1 MRAHTISTIRTVG
14 GLLPPETLEA
24 ITAGELDGLRPSTY
38 GLAESETVREAAN
51 RSWERLR
58 STWLAFRRT
67 VPPGEDNGHQI
78 ETTRSQW
85 LRVLFDELGYGR
97 LPAVPAGGLAVG
109 DASYPVSHLWQR
121 TPLHL
126 LGVGVDLDHR
136 TAGVAGAARQAP
148 HSMLQ
153 EFLNRSPDH
162 LWGILTNGLELRL
175 LRDSAA
181 LVRQAYVQFDL
192 AGMFDG
198 EVFADFT
205 VMWQLCHA
213 SRVEPQPDPSAA
225 PSTCWLERW
234 REDSTTRGT
243 RALKRLSA
251 GVRKALNILGAG
263 FLSAT
268 PALREQ
274 LRQGSLTPRDYHRLV
289 LRVVYQL
296 LVLFVAEDRN
306 LLHHD
311 QATPEQRRRYAQHFS
326 TDRLRLKA
334 QRRHTIERH
343 TDQWTAL
350 RLITRGLGNEG
361 GLPALGLPGLGG
373 IYDSGS
379 LGPLEDA
386 NLANRDLLAAVRA
399 LSLTRDETGM
409 ARGVDYRNLGAEELG
424 SVYESLLEL
433 VPDYDAQTGHY
444 ALDIA
449 AGNDRKKTGS
459 YYTPSELV
467 DVLLDESLKP
477 VLDEAAKSSDPKAAL
492 LAITICDPA
501 CGSGHFLVA
510 AGRRIAR
517 RLAEYRTGEAEPP
530 EPALRDAMRDV
541 ISHCLYGVDLNP
553 LAVELAKV
561 ALWLE
566 ALEPGRPLS
575 FLDAHIKVGNA
586 LLGAT
591 PDIVENGIPEAAFT
605 VLTGDDSATV
615 SKRKSRNREE
625 TIHSNQAELFFEE
638 PASDFGKAFQ
648 ELTNAPERTLAEVR
662 AKAAAWQEAE
672 ANPALERARLT
683 SDAWCAVFVWHHAIN
698 RPPGLTAGDIRRII
712 DHGAAGIT
720 RQQLAEVQRLSA
732 EYQFFHWHLEFPDV
746 FPGGFTC
753 IVGNPPWEQMEL
765 QEKQYFAVSAPEIAA
780 APTAAARKKLVA
792 ALAAERPA
800 LWKQYLTDLRLIE
813 TENRLIRASGRYP
826 LTARGRINTYA
837 LFAELGVS
845 MTASRGRA
853 GMVLQTAIATGDT
866 TAPFFR
872 RLIEAKVLA
881 VFFDFENEAKIFPDV
896 HNQFRFAVLVA
907 TGGTVVPQASFAFS
921 VRHIHELSSRRFDVT
936 PSEILQVNPNS
947 GTSPIFRTRRDAEI
961 TIAIHSRLPI
971 LWRESEKGGNHWMVM
986 PAQGL
991 FNMASDS
998 NLFHSESVLRQQGWK
1013 VDGSSFIRGSDRM
1026 LPLYEAKMT
1035 HYYDHRF
1042 STYEGATQAQLNK
1055 GTLPRL
1061 TPAQHDDPLETPWPR
1076 HWVADADVTQALL
1089 QLSQRLGQQWNHD
1102 WLLGW
1107 RDTARSVDERTMIVS
1122 VIPRAAVGHK
1132 FLLALPGK
1140 GSPACLQA
1148 NLSTLVL
1155 DYCVRQKH
1163 AGASLSYQT
1172 VKQLPVLT
1180 PSMYEATVPWQAE
1193 ADTTLERWITARV
1206 LELSY
1211 TAWDLQSYARDL
1223 GDTGSPFR
1231 WAEERR
1237 AQLRAELDAAYMHLY
1252 GLNRSD
1258 TEHVIDSF
1266 FVLRKNEERNY
1277 GEFRTRRLVLAAYDA
1292 MAEGQ
1297 FVSPLD
1303 PAPGQGHRHPDRR
1316 S

>member
-1 MRAHTISTIRTVG
+1 MRAHTVSTIRTVG

-24 ITAGELDGLRPSTY
+24 ITTGELDGLKPGTY

-58 STWLAFRRT
+58 GAWLAFRRT
-67 VPPGEDNGHQI
+67 VPLGEETGHQI

-136 TAGVAGAARQAP
+136 TPGVAGAARQAP

-153 EFLNRSPDH
+153 ELLNRSPDH

-225 PSTCWLERW
+225 PTTCWLERW

-251 GVRKALNILGAG
+251 GVQQALNILGAG
-263 FLSAT
+263 FLTAT
-268 PALREQ
+268 PSLRDQ
-274 LRQGSLTPRDYHRLV
+274 LRDGTLTAREYHRLV

-326 TDRLRLKA
+326 TERLRRRA
-334 QRRHTIERH
+334 QGRHTAERH
-343 TDQWTAL
+343 TDRWTAL
-350 RLITRGLGNEG
+350 RLITRGLGNEE

-386 NLANRDLLAAVRA
+386 ALTNRDLLAAVRA

-409 ARGVDYRNLGAEELG
+409 ARAVDYRNLGAEELG

-433 VPDYDAQTGHY
+433 VPDYDAQTGRY
-444 ALDIA
+444 ALDVA
-449 AGNDRKKTGS
+449 AGNDRKKSGS
-459 YYTPSELV
+459 YYTPADLV
-467 DVLLDESLKP
+467 DVLLDETLTP
-477 VLDEAAKSSDPKAAL
+477 VLDEAAADSDPEAAL
-492 LAITICDPA
+492 LAITVCDPA

-517 RLAEYRTGEAEPP
+517 RLATHRTGEAEPA

-553 LAVELAKV
+553 LATELAKV

-591 PDIVENGIPEAAFT
+591 PELVDSGLPEAAFAA
-605 VLTGDDSATV
+605 LDGDDPTTL
-615 SKRKSRNREE
+615 SKRRRRNREE
-625 TIHSNQAELFFEE
+625 TIHSEQAELDFGT
-638 PASDFGKAFQ
+638 PSRNFGKAFQ
-648 ELTNAPERTLAEVR
+648 ELADAPERTLTDVH
-662 AKAAAWQEAE
+662 AKAAAWQAAE
-672 ANPALERARLT
+672 EDPALTQARLAA
-683 SDAWCAVFVWHHAIN
+683 DAWCAAFVWYHQADTT
-698 RPPGLTAGDIRRII
+698 PGLTAGDIRRILSQ
-712 DHGAAGIT
+712 GPTGI
-720 RQQLAEVQRLSA
+720 QPEQVAEVRRLRDR
-732 EYQFFHWHLEFPDV
+732 YRFFHWHLEFPEV
-746 FPGGFTC
+746 LPGGFTC
-753 IVGNPPWEQMEL
+753 VVGNPPWEQMEL
-765 QEKQYFAVSAPEIAA
+765 QEKQFFATSAPEIANA
-780 APTAAARKKLVA
+780 QTSSKRKKLIE
-792 ALAAERPA
+792 ALREGRPA
-800 LWKQYLTDLRLIE
+800 LWEQYRHAVRDIE
-813 TENRLIRASGRYP
+813 SENVLVRASGRYP
-826 LTARGRINTYA
+826 LTARGRMNTYA
-837 LFAELGVS
+837 LFAEAALSIV
-845 MTASRGRA
+845 AKHGRS
-853 GMVLQTAIATGDT
+853 GMVLETAIATGDN

-872 RLIEAKVLA
+872 KLVETNTLA
-881 VFFDFENEAKIFPDV
+881 SFLDFENEAKIFPDV
-896 HNQFRFAVLVA
+896 TNRFRFAILVA
-907 TGGTVVPQASFAFS
+907 TGGVAVKAASFAFS
-921 VRHIHELSSRRFDVT
+921 TRHVYELAAKRFNLA
-936 PSEILQVNPNS
+936 PAEILQVNPNS

-961 TIAIHSRLPI
+961 TINIHRDLKI
-971 LWRESEKGGNHWMVM
+971 FWRDDAVDGNLWNVRFS
-986 PAQGL
+986 QGL

-998 NLFHSESVLRQQGWK
+998 GVFHDEDSLRGEGWTSVGN
-1013 VDGSSFIRGSDRM
+1013 SFAREGAAM

-1035 HYYDHRF
+1035 RHFDHRF
-1042 STYEGATQAQLNK
+1042 ATYAGATQAQINK

-1061 TPAQHDDPLETPWPR
+1061 TIEDHCNPAIAPWPR
-1076 HWVADADVTQALL
+1076 YWVSKSDVDSELATK
-1089 QLSQRLGQQWNHD
+1089 WTKD

-1107 RDTARSVDERTMIVS
+1107 RDIAKDTDERTMIAT
-1122 VIPRAAVGHK
+1122 VIPRSAVGDK
-1132 FLLALPGK
+1132 FLLIFTHADH
-1140 GSPACLQA
+1140 PACLQA
-1148 NLSTLVL
+1148 NLSSLIL
-1155 DYCVRQKH
+1155 DYCARQKH
-1163 AGASLSYQT
+1163 AGTSLKYHV
-1172 VKQLPVLT
+1172 VKQLPIIEPAAYTAPAAWRPDQSL
-1180 PSMYEATVPWQAE
+1180 SE
-1193 ADTTLERWITARV
+1193 WISTRV

-1211 TAWDLQSYARDL
+1211 TSWDMQPYAQDV
-1223 GDTGSPFR
+1223 GDHGPPFQ
-1231 WAEERR
+1231 WNEERR
-1237 AQLRAELDAAYMHLY
+1237 AQLRAELDGAYLHLY
-1252 GLNRSD
+1252 GLDRD
-1258 TEHVIDSF
+1258 DAAHVIDSF
-1266 FVLRKNEERNY
+1266 FVLRKNEERQY

-1292 MAEGQ
+1292 MTEGS

-1303 PAPGQGHRHPDRR
+1303 PAPGHGHRHPDRR